1 MKNYNVTSEELRE
14 SVRKAAYHSA
24 LELLADDEIFVEAIT
39 ALDNWNGYADGWRAF
54 AMWELDDLF
63 HDVKLTDFLSKINDY
78 KGFNLADE
86 YFVDSWDGLFTVD
99 DIAVWYNDN
108 TDAEEVLD
116 NLIECYD
123 DIAEDI
129 NGELSEVVS
138 LLASIDNG
146 EYTPTVGE
154 DIGAEWL
161 ENNETLY

>member
-24 LELLADDEIFVEAIT
+24 LEL
-39 ALDNWNGYADGWRAF
+39 
-54 AMWELDDLF
+54 
-63 HDVKLTDFLSKINDY
+63 
-78 KGFNLADE
+78 LADE